1 MNNLKIIWSVRSE
14 CGPNRE
20 RNEDSI
26 FPQKSGSKDLPF
38 KAAICDGLGGHVK
51 GEVASKIATDSMDT
65 EENDVFKIINN
76 ANNEIAKYQ
85 KDNSNSNGMGTTMT
99 ALIIDANGLMQVGH
113 VGDSRCYVLS
123 NRIMVK
129 LTEDQN
135 VPGYQNVLE
144 QALGTKDKLDIQKV
158 DFQLSEGDVV
168 FLCTDGLYNEFGEEY
183 LKKKLQEGV
192 GADTL
197 VGEALLQKPKDN
209 VSAIV
214 INMVSKWKLVK

>member
-1 MNNLKIIWSVRSE
+1 MNNLKVIWSVRTE

-20 RNEDSI
+20 RNEDAIS
-26 FPQKSGSKDLPF
+26 PRKSGSKDLPF
-38 KAAICDGLGGHVK
+38 KAAMCDGLGGHVK
-51 GEVASKIATDSMDT
+51 GEIASRIATDSMDT
-65 EENDVFKIINN
+65 EENDISKIINN
-76 ANNEIAKYQ
+76 ANVEITNYQ
-85 KDNSNSNGMGTTMT
+85 KENSGSSGMGTTMT
-99 ALIIDANGLMQVGH
+99 AIIIDTNGLMQVGH

-123 NRIMVK
+123 NRIMIK

-158 DFQLSEGDVV
+158 DFQLNEGDVV

-214 INMVSKWKLVK
+214 INVISK

>member
-1 MNNLKIIWSVRSE
+1 MNNLKIICSVRSE

-20 RNEDSI
+20 RNEDSV
-26 FPQKSGSKDLPF
+26 FPVKSGSKDLPF
-38 KAAICDGLGGHVK
+38 KAAMCDGLGGHVK
-51 GEVASKIATDSMDT
+51 GEIASRIATDSMDT
-65 EENDVFKIINN
+65 EENDISKIINN
-76 ANNEIAKYQ
+76 ANVEITNYQ
-85 KDNSNSNGMGTTMT
+85 KENSGSSGMGTTMT
-99 ALIIDANGLMQVGH
+99 AIIIDTNGLMQVGH

-123 NRIMVK
+123 NRIMIK

-158 DFQLSEGDVV
+158 DFQLNEGDVV

-214 INMVSKWKLVK
+214 INVISK